1 MFADRTF
8 MTTMTKRWSRVM
20 MMLWTMLM
28 LTTTM
33 SIQIRKPILCKVS
46 WSSEYVIH
54 QTINS
59 KTYLGVGL
67 IHSYDNLADR
77 CKIYH
82 GGNYKQSSDNT
93 NTSQELFTFRHIP
106 ILSFLCIEWV
116 DHVFRSSNET
126 NISFLF
132 FVSLAGPFCLSMALH
147 LLCVSLSLSLSPSL
161 SLSLTLSLTHSLC
174 SLSFFLLRF

>member
-1 MFADRTF
+1 
-8 MTTMTKRWSRVM
+8 
-20 MMLWTMLM
+20 
-28 LTTTM
+28 M

-82 GGNYKQSSDNT
+82 VGNYKQSSDNT

-106 ILSFLCIEWV
+106 ILSFLCIELIMYFEV
-116 DHVFRSSNET
+116 VMKQIYLSCSLSLQLALSVFLWLC
-126 NISFLF
+126 ILF
-132 FVSLAGPFCLSMALH
+132 SRFT
-147 LLCVSLSLSLSPSL
+147 LCVCVCLSLSLSLSLSHSL
-161 SLSLTLSLTHSLC
+161 SLLSIF
-174 SLSFFLLRF
+174 LSFALLTTTFCMTSTRLYIDSIKRKKHTTNT